1 MIDNKAVGKAI
12 AALRTR
18 EKMTQQELAAK
29 VNVSHQAVSK
39 WESGAALPDTQT
51 LLNLSRL
58 FHISVDELLTGQT
71 PEEKPA
77 PVRPIMPFLTEES
90 EQTPEAPVQEE
101 PSSEPEDENA
111 SFEENEDPEARFTQE
126 TEPQSAEFNNRLN
139 AQTAGEFDE
148 LGGKNPVKDRAKAQ
162 RLGRSNQRP
171 DRAGHPAAA

>member
-148 LGGKNPVKDRAKAQ
+148 LGEESGQ
-162 RLGRSNQRP
+162 R
-171 DRAGHPAAA
+171 